1 MEQLDFF
8 TVPSPCIG
16 VCQANNKGYC
26 KGCLRSRDERFQWND
41 FSSEQRRNVVRLCKQ
56 RYQRILK
63 AKLAID
69 AAKVPEEISPQQSL
83 FMDEDA
89 VGGID

>member
-26 KGCLRSRDERFQWND
+26 KGCFRSREERFQWND
-41 FSSEQRRNVVRLCKQ
+41 FTSEQRRNVVRLCKQ
-56 RYQRILK
+56 RYQRILR
-63 AKLAID
+63 AKLAQD
-69 AAKVPEEISPQQSL
+69 ASQRNEEEINPQQSL
-83 FMDEDA
+83 FDDDDPES
-89 VGGID
+89 

>member
-26 KGCLRSRDERFQWND
+26 KGCFRSRDERFQWND
-41 FSSEQRRNVVRLCKQ
+41 FTNEQRRNVVRLCKQ
-56 RYQRILK
+56 RYQRVLR
-63 AKLAID
+63 AKLAKE
-69 AAKVPEEISPQQSL
+69 AAANHVEEVNPQQSL
-83 FMDEDA
+83 FGDD
-89 VGGID
+89 